1 MTNMSRKTQ
10 SIFNTHQTSKN
21 LCLLFLKKYN
31 ALLPIVDAKTVS
43 DDDVWHSKLLGFWTL
58 FIVRYPEEHKVS
70 ETGSAFVLNE
80 VQKTSSPEYWWQLN
94 IKHNRM
100 QILRQPNIV
109 GCVWC

>member
-43 DDDVWHSKLLGFWTL
+43 DDDV
-58 FIVRYPEEHKVS
+58 
-70 ETGSAFVLNE
+70 
-80 VQKTSSPEYWWQLN
+80 
-94 IKHNRM
+94 
-100 QILRQPNIV
+100 
-109 GCVWC
+109 